1 MSTDELP
8 LRVAGLG
15 IIIAAAI
22 NGAVKS
28 AIALA
33 IGSKSLG
40 WRVVA
45 GLLGPITLGA
55 GVYLALS

>member
-1 MSTDELP
+1 
-8 LRVAGLG
+8 VAGLG

-45 GLLGPITLGA
+45 GLLGPIALGA